1 MPEPRSKFVQGI
13 IDMGAVEDAK
23 RFTAIVRDMK
33 KFTEALTE
41 GVTEFGQR
49 HRKLGESLEKI
60 EPERRADVLGLQLV
74 GHLGTDA
81 VRAIDFADEII
92 RQAHR
97 LKEIASRELCED
109 WIDTQLDAS
118 IKVIKGG
125 AA

>member
-1 MPEPRSKFVQGI
+1 MAAKSKFVQGI

-41 GVTEFGQR
+41 GVTEFGDR

-60 EPERRADVLGLQLV
+60 EPQRRSEVLGLQLV

-81 VRAIDFADEII
+81 VRVHDLADEMI

-109 WIDTQLDAS
+109 WTETQLGAS
-118 IKVIKGG
+118 IELIQGG

>member
-1 MPEPRSKFVQGI
+1 MPEPRSKFVQSI

-33 KFTEALTE
+33 KFTDALTE

-49 HRKLGESLEKI
+49 HKKLGESLGKI
-60 EPERRADVLGLQLV
+60 EPQRRADVLGLQLV

-81 VRAIDFADEII
+81 VRVHDLADEII

-109 WIDTQLDAS
+109 WAETQLDAS
-118 IKVIKGG
+118 IKVIQGG